1 MKTTLLLLLAP
12 LACPALANSES
23 APQQSS
29 AGLAWQQSERTNAA
43 DAFTFSRFTLVG
55 KFLTPLRD
63 ALPNRPA
70 LVVDCIPAR
79 ESPRGRG
86 TFLAGNLLV
95 GTNLKVMYVESEEIP
110 SGISGMFYL
119 PKIAVRY
126 RIDDA
131 KKDERDQWSPT
142 AAKIEYQWS
151 PESDKTSASIPKHS
165 LEEILRARSVAITTN
180 DDHGAKVVVRFDMPD
195 PTLVEKVCRV
205 DERTG

>member
-12 LACPALANSES
+12 LACPALANAES

-110 SGISGMFYL
+110 SGISGMFYF

-126 RIDDA
+126 RIDNA
-131 KKDERDQWSPT
+131 RKEEQDQWWPT
-142 AAKIEYQWS
+142 SAQPVYQWS
-151 PESDKTSASIPKHS
+151 PSSNKTSASIPKHS
-165 LEEILRARSVAITTN
+165 LKEILSARNVAITTS
-180 DDHGAKVVVRFDMPD
+180 DDHGRRIVVRFDMPD
-195 PTLVEKVCRV
+195 PTLVEKACHV
-205 DERTG
+205 DER